1 VRLCLWTAATNRPT
15 CLFPTWYEHGTKVE
29 WYWHGKA
36 EELIKEPV
44 PLPLCPPQIPQRLT
58 WASMV
63 RCRRLTTWAM
73 ALPGCHVKILA
84 WWHYLIKLTYFDRRE
99 ALWDESKNS
108 LLLAYNH
115 SVKLFHCLKVL
126 YLNHDAL
133 EVGSAFI
140 FRWPLEGQKLIML
153 GLLIELTLIISYLK
167 KNFCIVTV
175 LDTGKNHLLL
185 HKTKS
190 NSPIM
195 HTVSAIIRLPL
206 TLVYFCMTDVIH

>member
-1 VRLCLWTAATNRPT
+1 MFFQTLSIGSCHIMFFTSNGWDYVFELRP
-15 CLFPTWYEHGTKVE
+15 PIGQPVYSPHDMSMEPR
-29 WYWHGKA
+29 WYWHRKA
-36 EELIKEPV
+36 EELIEEPV
-44 PLPLCPPQIPQRLT
+44 PLPLCPPQIPHRLT

-140 FRWPLEGQKLIML
+140 FRWPLEGQN
-153 GLLIELTLIISYLK
+153 LLCWASWLS
-167 KNFCIVTV
+167 
-175 LDTGKNHLLL
+175 L
-185 HKTKS
+185 H
-190 NSPIM
+190 
-195 HTVSAIIRLPL
+195 
-206 TLVYFCMTDVIH
+206 